1 MFDLDFVEVCIWRF
15 EWIVYGNKNCS
26 VLCKFCWILLRVVLY
41 VCGCCR
47 YRFVLEGDD
56 VSVISL
62 KKIKGDNKF

>member
-1 MFDLDFVEVCIWRF
+1 MKFLNELGMVINMVVFYENFD
-15 EWIVYGNKNCS
+15 
-26 VLCKFCWILLRVVLY
+26 VLR

-56 VSVISL
+56 VLVISL